1 MKCPCENCLLLPR
14 CNNRNSRKPLNFV
27 ISINKCSLLYQFL
40 EITKIYIPTTEI
52 WSDLEEKELTK
63 RGITYKQEKGGM
75 ITFSEDVPLNVP
87 LEVIAKNGGKEG
99 SKW

>member
-63 RGITYKQEKGGM
+63 RLEETGKFLPYK
-75 ITFSEDVPLNVP
+75 SERRR
-87 LEVIAKNGGKEG
+87 I
-99 SKW
+99 